1 MKIIAGGAG
10 SRIVLLFAV
19 LGMVLFSWVSVGF
32 VHSQKAD
39 TLQCPGNKIAQ
50 YFRAA
55 AERNTE
61 EMWMALS
68 PDQTVFG
75 DKEALERHVA
85 MSTVELDSMAGERVR
100 QKVADIFV
108 EPIDSNED
116 VCNYRALI
124 TLESR
129 TSQVKITDYGEFRV
143 LMDTEGI
150 LELRV
155 FELLPPS
162 IEQQRGT

>member
-19 LGMVLFSWVSVGF
+19 LGMVLFSLSVGF
-32 VHSQKAD
+32 VYSQEAD
-39 TLQCPGNKIAQ
+39 TLQCPENKIAQ

-61 EMWMALS
+61 EMWLALS
-68 PDQTVFG
+68 PDQVAFG
-75 DKEALERHVA
+75 DREALEQYVKR
-85 MSTVELDSMAGERVR
+85 STEDMDNSAGERVR

-108 EPIDSNED
+108 EPIDTNEN

-129 TSQVKITDYGEFRV
+129 TSRVKITDHGEFRV
-143 LMDTEGI
+143 LMDGVGI

>member
-1 MKIIAGGAG
+1 MKIIAGGAD

-19 LGMVLFSWVSVGF
+19 LGMVLFLLSVGF
-32 VHSQKAD
+32 VHSQEAD

-55 AERNTE
+55 AERNTD
-61 EMWMALS
+61 EMWMSLS

-75 DKEALERHVA
+75 DKEALEQYVA

-124 TLESR
+124 TLETR

>member
-1 MKIIAGGAG
+1 MKISAGGAG
-10 SRIVLLFAV
+10 SRIILLFAV
-19 LGMVLFSWVSVGF
+19 LGMVLFSLSVGF
-32 VHSQKAD
+32 VYGQEAD
-39 TLQCPGNKIAQ
+39 TLPCPENKIAQ

-55 AERNTE
+55 AERDTE

-75 DKEALERHVA
+75 DKEALEQHVA